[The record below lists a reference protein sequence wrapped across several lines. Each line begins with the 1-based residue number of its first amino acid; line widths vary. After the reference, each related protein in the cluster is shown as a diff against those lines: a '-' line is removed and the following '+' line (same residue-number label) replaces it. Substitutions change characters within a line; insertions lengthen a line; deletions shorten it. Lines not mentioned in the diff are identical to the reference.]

1 MTHLVSFGDPSGP
14 HAIPPALIKAGI
26 EASIITSEGTCKFV
40 IPRSLSTIYRSASF
54 SRIALKS
61 CVIFESCDTRSNISP
76 SPELGLTPNSSRTLL
91 CLLKTS
97 LKKTETT

>member
-1 MTHLVSFGDPSGP
+1 MTHLVSFVDPSGP

-40 IPRSLSTIYRSASF
+40 IPRSLSTIYKSASF
-54 SRIALKS
+54 SIIALKS
-61 CVIFESCDTRSNISP
+61 CVIFESCDTRSNISL
-76 SPELGLTPNSSRTLL
+76 SPKLGVTPNSSRTFS
-91 CLLKTS
+91 CFSKTS